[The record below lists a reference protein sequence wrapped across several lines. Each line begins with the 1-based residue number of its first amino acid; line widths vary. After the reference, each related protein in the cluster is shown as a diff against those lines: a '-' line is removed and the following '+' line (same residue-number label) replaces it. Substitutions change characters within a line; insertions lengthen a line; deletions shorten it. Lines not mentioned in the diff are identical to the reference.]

1 MTSHRV
7 LAIAAAALLL
17 SVACDGSGR
26 PDDADGLDVGDD
38 APAFVLPSAAGDAVS
53 LDGFVGKKPVLL
65 YFSMGPG

>member
-17 SVACDGSGR
+17 FIACDRPDR
-26 PDDADGLDVGDD
+26 PDDAGRLDVGDD
-38 APAFVLPSAAGDAVS
+38 APGFVLPSAAGDAVS
-53 LDGFVGKKPVLL
+53 LDDFVGKKPVLL